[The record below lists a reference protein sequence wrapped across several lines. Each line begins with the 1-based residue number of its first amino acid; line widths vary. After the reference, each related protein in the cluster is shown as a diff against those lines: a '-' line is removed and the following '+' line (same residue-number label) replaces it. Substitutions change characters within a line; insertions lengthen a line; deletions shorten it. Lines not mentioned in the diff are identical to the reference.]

1 MAIKTK
7 RGGYFPRYKTQ
18 IKHLEKV
25 KKNLTEDIK
34 GYANEVVARFANKL
48 ADELSEATP
57 KDTTHASINWIVR
70 KDGSRGE
77 EYGEPTTNWKRPPQ
91 PTREA
96 LGARRTGRFSTRST
110 TVQVMNVVPYVKAIN
125 DGTHPYQYPK
135 LSDSQGFV
143 DDIVAQQD
151 DILAEIIKDT
161 TITTL
166 SRFTAKK

>member
-7 RGGYFPRYKTQ
+7 RGGYFPQYKTQ

-48 ADELSEATP
+48 ADELAEKTP

-70 KDGSRGE
+70 NDRSPGQ

-91 PTREA
+91 PTIDE
-96 LGARRTGRFSTRST
+96 LGTRRTGRLGTRKT

-125 DGTHPYQYPK
+125 DGTHPYQDPK
-135 LSDSQGFV
+135 LLNDIGFV
-143 DDIVAQQD
+143 NDTVAQQD
-151 DILAEIIKDT
+151 DILNEIVKDT

-166 SRFTAKK
+166 SRFTTKQ